1 LGKLLDPIADKML
14 VMFALF
20 MVVESNTLPIIFASV
35 CCAIIVS
42 RELLISA
49 IRQIAAAKGSV
60 IMANK
65 FGKIKTIFQDIA
77 LPVLLLLK
85 MKDALISIS
94 QTFYDCI
101 YYIGLVTFIIA
112 TLLTIIS
119 GIVYIVQNKGV
130 FASND

>member
-1 LGKLLDPIADKML
+1 
-14 VMFALF
+14 
-20 MVVESNTLPIIFASV
+20 
-35 CCAIIVS
+35 
-42 RELLISA
+42 
-49 IRQIAAAKGSV
+49 QIAAAKGSV